1 VGQLI
6 LKNSYMILF
15 ITGALCVGT
24 AYTMF
29 TTARLLSRISN
40 LEEEI
45 SHLHVSIRDIYRD
58 VNMVE
63 HTVMNQINLVDQT
76 HTRVEEEIKQVI
88 SGSMKSSN
96 KRLLKG

>member
-1 VGQLI
+1 
-6 LKNSYMILF
+6 MILF
-15 ITGALCVGT
+15 ITGALCVGM

-29 TTARLLSRISN
+29 TTARLLSRISK
-40 LEEEI
+40 LEGNVQELRTAI
-45 SHLHVSIRDIYRD
+45 HDVYRD

-63 HTVMNQINLVDQT
+63 HTIMNQINLVDQT

>member
-15 ITGALCVGT
+15 ITGALCVGM

-29 TTARLLSRISN
+29 TTARLLSRISK
-40 LEEEI
+40 LEENLQDVREGI
-45 SHLHVSIRDIYRD
+45 QNVHRD

-63 HTVMNQINLVDQT
+63 HTIMNRINIVDQS
-76 HTRVEEEIKQVI
+76 HTQAEDEIRQVI

>member
-1 VGQLI
+1 ML
-6 LKNSYMILF
+6 LF
-15 ITGALCVGT
+15 ITGALCVGM

-40 LEEEI
+40 LENDVREFHSCIKEI
-45 SHLHVSIRDIYRD
+45 SRD

-63 HTVMNQINLVDQT
+63 HTLMNQINIVDQT
-76 HTRVEEEIKQVI
+76 HTRVEDELKQVI
-88 SGSMKSSN
+88 TGSMKSSN

>member
-1 VGQLI
+1 
-6 LKNSYMILF
+6 MILF
-15 ITGALCVGT
+15 ITGALCVGM

-29 TTARLLSRISN
+29 ITARLLSRISK
-40 LEEEI
+40 LEENIQDVREGI
-45 SHLHVSIRDIYRD
+45 QNVYRD

-63 HTVMNQINLVDQT
+63 HTIMNRINIVDQS
-76 HTRVEEEIKQVI
+76 HTQAEDEIRQVI

>member
-1 VGQLI
+1 ML
-6 LKNSYMILF
+6 LF

-45 SHLHVSIRDIYRD
+45 GHLHVMVRDVYRD
-58 VNMVE
+58 VDMVE
-63 HTVMNQINLVDQT
+63 RTISNKIDIVDQT
-76 HTRVEEEIKQVI
+76 HTRVEDEIKQII
-88 SGSMKSSN
+88 SGSMKSS
-96 KRLLKG
+96 KKQLLKG

>member
-1 VGQLI
+1 ML
-6 LKNSYMILF
+6 LF
-15 ITGALCVGT
+15 ITGALCVGM

-45 SHLHVSIRDIYRD
+45 GHLHVMVRDVYRD
-58 VNMVE
+58 VDMVE
-63 HTVMNQINLVDQT
+63 RTISNKIDIVDQT
-76 HTRVEEEIKQVI
+76 HTRTEDEIKQII

>member
-1 VGQLI
+1 ML
-6 LKNSYMILF
+6 LF
-15 ITGALCVGT
+15 ITGALCVGV

-45 SHLHVSIRDIYRD
+45 GHLHVMVRDVYRD
-58 VNMVE
+58 VDMVE
-63 HTVMNQINLVDQT
+63 RTISNKIDIVDQT
-76 HTRVEEEIKQVI
+76 HTRVEDEIKQI
-88 SGSMKSSN
+88 ITGSMKSSN